1 MKELSIRE
9 IEIWDPQYLDLNQAI
24 GGVFNDPAWMELF
37 GSRLRLYGIFDSR
50 ETLIGAFN
58 LLHTRIYGLRY
69 LKNPLCTPHNAL
81 IYTNKAET
89 VYKRNAFE
97 KSLHTSI
104 AAFLKTQ
111 KVSVIQF
118 GLAPEIRDVQPYLW
132 GGFKVSPSYTYQLN
146 LDMEQDQI
154 LAGFDSKLR
163 SDIVKAQKDGVT
175 VEKTEDFISVGALV
189 RRSLDRRP
197 MTEDGRRIE
206 RILSEYP
213 KTGKSFAIAAN
224 RNGRMIAAVYCVFDS
239 TTAYYIL
246 GGYDP
251 DQKQRGAAAFAL
263 QGAILHAR
271 SLGLK
276 IFDFEGSMVPSIE
289 AFFRGFGGE
298 LVPRFTV
305 HRAWLSV
312 EMVLKFFKRSIF

>member
-1 MKELSIRE
+1 MKEFLIRK
-9 IEIWDPQYLDLNQAI
+9 IEIRDPQYLELNQAI
-24 GGVFNDPAWMELF
+24 GGVFNDPAWLELF
-37 GSRLRLYGIFDSR
+37 GSRLRLYGIFDGR

-58 LLHTRIYGLRY
+58 LLHTRIYGLKY

-81 IYTNKAET
+81 IYKNEGES

-104 AAFLKTQ
+104 AAFLKTRNA
-111 KVSVIQF
+111 SVIQF
-118 GLAPEIRDVQPYLW
+118 GLAPEMKDVQPYLW
-132 GGFKVSPSYTYQLN
+132 EGFKVSPSYTYQLN
-146 LDMEQDQI
+146 LNIDQNQI
-154 LAGFDSKLR
+154 LAGFDGKLR
-163 SDIVKAQKDGVT
+163 SDIAKAGKDGVT

-189 RRSLDRRP
+189 RKSLDRRP
-197 MTEDGRRIE
+197 TTEDGRSIE

-213 KTGKSFAIAAN
+213 KTGKSFAISAN
-224 RNGRMIAAVYCVFDS
+224 RNGRMIAAAYCVFDS

-271 SLGLK
+271 SIGLK
-276 IFDFEGSMVPSIE
+276 VFDFEGSMVPSIE

-305 HRAWLSV
+305 HWAKLPV
-312 EMVLKFFKRSIF
+312 EMALKFIKRSVY